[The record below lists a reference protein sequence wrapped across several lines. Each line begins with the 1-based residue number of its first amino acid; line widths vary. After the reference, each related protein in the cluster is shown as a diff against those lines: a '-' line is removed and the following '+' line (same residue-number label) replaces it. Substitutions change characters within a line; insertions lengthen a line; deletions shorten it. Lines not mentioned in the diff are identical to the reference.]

1 MYRTVTNLTVPSR
14 RLDDHESETEVA
26 GSGSAGTSTG
36 TSTTSEENR
45 VEEDGSVEGISE
57 AENAELSCRPG
68 KKKSKTRAQIERE
81 ELADRIINFAN
92 KEDHPVDLELA
103 ALSARIKRKLPNSDD
118 QDDLLDEIKDLARSF
133 FNRKRRASEMS
144 NVQTPTTSTVP
155 APPLVQQIPPPP
167 LQRFPGGEQCAQQQ
181 QQHGAGDVLIQNEF
195 NPGVNYLTDAA
206 SGATYMAI

>member
-1 MYRTVTNLTVPSR
+1 MEEYENETDL
-14 RLDDHESETEVA
+14 ESTS
-26 GSGSAGTSTG
+26 SGGAGTSTG
-36 TSTTSEENR
+36 ASEENR
-45 VEEDGSVEGISE
+45 TEEGSSVEGISE
-57 AENAELSCRPG
+57 AENAELSSRPG

-103 ALSARIKRKLPNSDD
+103 ALSSRIKRKLPNSDD
-118 QDDLLDEIKDLARSF
+118 QDDILDEIKDLARSF

-144 NVQTPTTSTVP
+144 VSTVPTPTTSTVP
-155 APPLVQQIPPPP
+155 APPLIPQVPPPP
-167 LQRFPGGEQCAQQQ
+167 LQRFPAGEQCIQQ

-195 NPGVNYLTDAA
+195 NPAVNYVTDHA